1 MLDFDRVQAA
11 LEALGATCDAAEA
24 QGSLCGLLIDNA
36 VFADWLGHTLDDL
49 PDSGD
54 VLAAERLGVLSE
66 LYEQT
71 RAQLQDEELSLELL
85 LPDES
90 DDFSVRLLGLAS
102 WCQGFLYGIG
112 VAGRLDPDSY
122 DETLQE
128 CLSDLLEI
136 SKLCHDAEADDEAEQ
151 QYIEIVEHV
160 RMATLMLHESLNPV
174 PVEQTLH

>member
-1 MLDFDRVQAA
+1 MLDFDNVQAA
-11 LEALGATCDAAEA
+11 LEGLGATCDAAEA
-24 QGSLCGLLIDNA
+24 QGSLCGLLIDN
-36 VFADWLGHTLDDL
+36 VSLADWLGHTLEDL
-49 PDSGD
+49 PDSSD
-54 VLAAERLGVLSE
+54 VLAAERLGVLRE
-66 LYEQT
+66 LFERTY
-71 RAQLQDEELSLELL
+71 AQLQDEDLSLVLL

-90 DDFSVRLLGLAS
+90 DDFSVRLLGLAN

-112 VAGRLDPDSY
+112 VTGKLSDENK

-136 SKLCHDAEADDEAEQ
+136 SKLSHDAEADDESEQ

-160 RMATLMLHESLNPV
+160 RIATLMLHETLNPV